1 MKNVTLIFISFL
13 LIQNLIA
20 QEKSVVITSDGFEIN
35 INFPPVEYLVYN
47 EGNYKKFDFVFNEDE
62 SKPGYPKLPSKIYF
76 IAIPPKSKVKIELID
91 KKYDEIQ
98 NALIE
103 TNKKPK
109 LVDDSLIVYETISLE
124 KNSQFE
130 NYDHYPENEIEVLD
144 YIWLRDFYCAVIR
157 VNTHTYFFDTKTLRI
172 LETAKLKVR
181 IDNQTVFAK
190 NSTPDTFFEDILER
204 TILNFKEAK
213 DFKSFNPDIV
223 NNDTTGN
230 WIDYTKE
237 YVKLAIP
244 EDNVY
249 RITYSDL
256 VNYGLNPSLINP
268 QTIKIFRLGREVPI
282 YVKGEEDI
290 QFNEDDYIEF
300 FGEKNYTY
308 QDYRQIVNW
317 GQDYIHYMNR
327 YTDTSFYWLTYGGN
341 NGRRISFINTIP
353 FSTPDTISS
362 HLVKMHFEKDM
373 RLWYYDA
380 VEPRVQLPQW
390 QENKVFT
397 WLVIGNSGS
406 QSINFQA
413 RDFLPNTKVKIIARL
428 ISNASNAVTN
438 AHKNGLSLNSTTPQD
453 TITYNFR
460 QTVNLQGNYSSNQ
473 LNTGNNII
481 RIFGIPSQA
490 SFHQSLIDWVDLEY
504 YRRNFLVN
512 DTLLITIPDT
522 VTKDLRVIRV
532 ENITASDTAL
542 LIYKVHP
549 DFKRIIAYSSV
560 GSNPRTIFFI
570 DSVKGGDK
578 YFITRI
584 EKTRKPIFK
593 TKKQFVNLRN
603 TSRGADYIIL
613 TNSIFANSTNI
624 YKQFISQTY
633 NLRVER
639 INVEDVFDEFAFG
652 QPEAEAIRTFL
663 KFAYSNWVQPRPSY
677 LTIIGDANYDYKDV
691 VTPAP
696 AVRKKNFVTSYGNP
710 VSDPWYVMFDAVNQY
725 FPQMFVGRI
734 PANSDQEVLFYLQK
748 HQQYLS
754 RNFDEF
760 NKTFLFFSG
769 GDPASPSQLDQI
781 KSTND
786 YLINNFV
793 SASPYYGKFN
803 HFYKTSNPP
812 TNFGPY
818 TPEQVQRAID
828 EGALYISYIGHSG
841 TTTWDNGISD
851 VLHLRNKYQ
860 NRFPLITDFGCSTGK
875 FAEPDVK
882 AFGEDFICQSN
893 YGQALVYLGNSSW
906 GYLSTSLRFPRLF
919 YEILTK
925 DSLKGIGRAHL
936 LAKIRQMNET
946 GFSTVNQVFT
956 YCNTYLGDPVVGAQF
971 PPKPNLYIDE
981 AKFKLLTANPN
992 DQMDSIDLKIII
1004 SNYGKY
1010 VDDTMKI
1017 LIKDFYRDTVNFQL
1031 ILYTQIPKFFDTLSI
1046 RIPVKE
1052 LAGEHKIKVDLDT
1065 ENSIDEIYETDN
1077 SAQFTFVV
1085 NSTNLL
1091 AIENDSYFNS
1101 GKEEIYFLNPF
1112 ERRSNLP
1119 ERLYLQISD
1128 SANFSTF
1135 REILKDFDSII
1146 TKIDLINLLP
1156 NKRYYYRLK
1165 IDHPSAYFSPIFSFK
1180 QIYNGAQFYLNEE
1193 GDNSERFYYQ
1203 NVVFNKDQKQ
1213 FELDS
1218 MKVNLKI
1225 ISAGGHDGAFGS
1237 IQYNQEE
1244 KLPNTYYWGL
1254 ATALIDSVT
1263 LQPHSFRYF
1272 LVPEPGATDS
1282 LINYINRLP
1291 NGTLIAMT
1299 ISADAVQN
1307 ILGWASSPARNA
1319 IKTLGSLYIDSV
1331 QYREGWAILG
1341 KKGAPI
1347 GSVPEAYKKLFD
1359 GLAIVEVNKSM
1370 IFDSGY
1376 VIFPQIKNS
1385 SKWKYVKIESE
1396 KPSGTNL
1403 ILTPIGISSIGI
1415 ADTLYELSTSQDS
1428 LSLENISTEQYA
1440 GLQIISKFY
1449 SNELKQSPKIK
1460 SLSAYFDELPELA
1473 VNYQSVKIDK
1483 DTIYQG
1489 ESVNYIAK
1497 IYNAGKSSAD
1507 TFRILLELVKPDN
1520 SSYVLLDTIINK
1532 IDPMQFTKLTYKYIN
1547 KIYDGY
1553 GDFAFRLKID
1563 PGNSIREFYKMNNT
1577 YIKSFYVKKDTTT
1590 SVSAAQVF
1598 LMINGKEIRDWEYVE
1613 PEGKIELKIN
1623 YPIWFPVNDTSA
1635 VQIYL
1640 DGKRIYSESLT
1651 FDYDTIDRRIN
1662 IQYQTKFEKG
1672 EHNLRVFLKDAFGR
1686 IPSQPTIDKY
1696 FKVTSNLEL
1705 QNVYNYP
1712 NPFSNG
1718 TYFTFVLTQV
1728 PEEVQIKIYT
1738 IAGRLIKEFRL
1749 SQAELTTNFNKIFWD
1764 GRDEDGDLIGNG
1776 VYLYKVIA
1784 KKGEQVQTTIQK
1796 LAVVR

>member
-1 MKNVTLIFISFL
+1 MKTLSSIILIFLIS
-13 LIQNLIA
+13 QNLFT
-20 QEKSVVITSDGFEIN
+20 QEKSVISTSYGFDIHL
-35 INFPPVEYLVYN
+35 NFSPVEYLIHK
-47 EGNYKKFDFVFNEDE
+47 EGDFYKYDFIFNEDE

-76 IAIPPKSKVKIELID
+76 IALPPESKIKVELLSKS
-91 KKYDEIQ
+91 YNEIY
-98 NALIE
+98 NALI
-103 TNKKPK
+103 KKNRKPI
-109 LVDDSLIVYETISLE
+109 LLDDSLIIYESVDLE
-124 KNSQFE
+124 EDIFSSYE
-130 NYDHYPENEIEVLD
+130 YYPENEIEVLD
-144 YIWLRDFYCAVIR
+144 YIWIRDFYCAVVKI
-157 VNTHTYFFDTKTLRI
+157 NTHTYYFNLKTLKI
-172 LETAKLKVR
+172 LQSVILKIYITDQKTFV
-181 IDNQTVFAK
+181 K
-190 NSTPDTFFEDILER
+190 NLTPDPYFNDVLDKV
-204 TILNFKEAK
+204 ILNFKEAQH
-213 DFKSFNPDIV
+213 FKSFNPSL
-223 NNDTTGN
+223 NSTDTTGN

-244 EDNVY
+244 EDNIY
-249 RITYSDL
+249 RITHLDL
-256 VNYGLNPSLINP
+256 VNYGVNPALINP
-268 QTIKIFRLGREVPI
+268 KTFKVFRLGQEIPI
-282 YVKGEEDI
+282 LVKGEDDF
-290 QFNEDDYIEF
+290 QFNTDDYIEF
-300 FGEKNYTY
+300 YAEKNYSY
-308 QDYRQIVNW
+308 QDYRGIVNW
-317 GQDYIHYMNR
+317 GQDYINFMNR
-327 YTDTSFYWLTYGGN
+327 YSDTSIYWLTWGGN
-341 NGRRISFINTIP
+341 NGKRVEIINIPPIST
-353 FSTPDTISS
+353 SDTINS
-362 HLVKMHFEKDM
+362 HLVKFHFENDV

-380 VEPRVQLPQW
+380 VQPRVQLPNW

-397 WLVIGNSGS
+397 WLFLGNSGF
-406 QSINFQA
+406 QAINFQS
-413 RDFLPNTKVKIIARL
+413 REFVPNTPVKIFARL
-428 ISNASNAVTN
+428 ISYASNIVTN
-438 AHKNGLSLNSTTPQD
+438 AHRVGLSLNSTTPRD
-453 TITYNFR
+453 TIVFNFR
-460 QTVNLQGNYSSNQ
+460 QTVNLSGIYSSNQ
-473 LNTGNNII
+473 LISGTNTI
-481 RIFGIPSQA
+481 RIFGLPTSA
-490 SFHQSLIDWVDLEY
+490 AFHQSLVDWVDLEY
-504 YRRNFLVN
+504 FRNNHLVN

-522 VTKDLRVIRV
+522 VSKALRVVRI
-532 ENITASDTAL
+532 ENITAHDTVL
-542 LIYKVHP
+542 LIYKVSP
-549 DFKRIIAYSSV
+549 NIKKITSYYSEGSTTRRIY
-560 GSNPRTIFFI
+560 FI
-570 DSVKGGDK
+570 DTVRGGDK
-578 YFITRI
+578 YYITRV
-584 EKTRKPIFK
+584 EKTSKPIFK
-593 TKKQFVNLRN
+593 IKKQFVNLRSS
-603 TSRGADYIIL
+603 SRGADYIIL
-613 TNSIFANSTNI
+613 TNSVFNNSTNL
-624 YKQFISQTY
+624 YKQFISENY

-639 INVEDVFDEFAFG
+639 IDIEDVFDEFAFG
-652 QPEAEAIRTFL
+652 QPEAEAVRIFL
-663 KFAYSNWVQPRPSY
+663 KTAYSNWVQPRPSY

-691 VTPAP
+691 ITPAP
-696 AVRKKNFVTSYGNP
+696 VVRKKNFVTSFGNP
-710 VSDPWYVMFDAVNQY
+710 VSDTWYVMFDDVNQY
-725 FPQMFVGRI
+725 IPQMYVGRI
-734 PANSDQEVLFYLQK
+734 PANNDNEVLFYLQK
-748 HQQYLS
+748 HRQYLL
-754 RNFDEF
+754 RRYDEF

-769 GDPASPSQLDQI
+769 GDPANPAQLEQI
-781 KSTND
+781 RLTNQ
-786 YLINNFV
+786 YLINNLV
-793 SASPYYGKFN
+793 STSPYYGKQN
-803 HFYKTSNPP
+803 HFYKTTNPP
-812 TNFGPY
+812 SNFGPF

-841 TTTWDNGISD
+841 TTTWDNSISD
-851 VLHLRNKYQ
+851 VTHLKNKYS
-860 NRFPLITDFGCSTGK
+860 NRLPLISDFGCSTGK

-882 AFGEDFICQSN
+882 AFGESFICQSTD
-893 YGQALVYLGNSSW
+893 GQAIVYLGNSSW

-936 LAKIRQMNET
+936 LAKVRQINET
-946 GFSTVNQVFT
+946 GLSDVNKVFT
-956 YCNTYLGDPVVGAQF
+956 YCNSYLGDPIVGAQF

-981 AKFKLLTANPN
+981 TKIKLITTNLN
-992 DQMDSIDLKIII
+992 DQLDSVIFKIIV
-1004 SNYGKY
+1004 SNYGRY
-1010 VDDTMKI
+1010 IEDTIKI
-1017 LIKDFYRDTVNFQL
+1017 VVADWYRDTLNFQSIFYSEL
-1031 ILYTQIPKFFDTLSI
+1031 PKFYDTLVVI
-1046 RIPVKE
+1046 IPIKN
-1052 LAGEHKIKVDLDT
+1052 LAGEHRIKVILDAD
-1065 ENSIDEIYETDN
+1065 NSIDEIYETDN
-1077 SAQFTFVV
+1077 FAEIIYIV
-1085 NSTNLL
+1085 NSTSLL
-1091 AIENDSYFNS
+1091 TIENDNYYNS
-1101 GKEEIYFLNPF
+1101 GRDALYILNPF
-1112 ERRSNLP
+1112 EKRNQLP
-1119 ERLYLQISD
+1119 EKLNLQISD
-1128 SANFSTF
+1128 SINFSTY
-1135 REILKDFDSII
+1135 REIIKDYDSVF
-1146 TKIDLINLLP
+1146 TKVELINLIP
-1156 NKRYYYRLK
+1156 NKRYYYRVK
-1165 IDHPSAYFSPIFSFK
+1165 IDHPASSFSSIASFK
-1180 QIYNGAQFYLNEE
+1180 QVYNGSQFYLEE
-1193 GDNSERFYYQ
+1193 PAINSEGFFFN
-1203 NVVFNKDQKQ
+1203 NVVYNSENKKY
-1213 FELDS
+1213 ELGL
-1218 MKVNLKI
+1218 KNINLKI
-1225 ISAGGHDGAFGS
+1225 VSAGGHDGAFGS

-1263 LQPHSFRYF
+1263 LRPHSFRYF

-1532 IDPMQFTKLTYKYIN
+1532 IDPLQSTKLTYTYIN

-1577 YIKSFYVKKDTTT
+1577 YIKPFYVKKDTTT

-1651 FDYDTIDRRIN
+1651 FNYDTIDRRIN